1 MYYTYMVRCNDGTLY
16 TGYTTNMERRLFEH
30 NESTKG
36 AKYTRARRP
45 VKLIY
50 FEEFPTHSEA
60 CKREAQ
66 IKKMKR
72 HEKEQLINKYQNDK
86 TVEKNSY

>member
-16 TGYTTNMERRLFEH
+16 TGYTTNIERRLFEH
-30 NESTKG
+30 NESAKG

-45 VKLIY
+45 VKLTY
-50 FEEFPTHSEA
+50 FEEFTTRSEA

-86 TVEKNSY
+86 KVEKNSY